1 MAFKMFQEFPNI
13 TADGWNRILFVSKC
27 FKTDTFFVNTV
38 EHGGMYSVRGKAVSS
53 AVISLD
59 GNGLG
64 RLAVCRSTACI

>member
-13 TADGWNRILFVSKC
+13 TVDGWNRTLFQSVSKRIYFLSTQLNMAERTAC
-27 FKTDTFFVNTV
+27 AGRRCIN
-38 EHGGMYSVRGKAVSS
+38 
-53 AVISLD
+53 LD

>member
-1 MAFKMFQEFPNI
+1 MTFKMFQEFPNI
-13 TADGWNRILFVSKC
+13 TVDGWSRTLFVSKC
-27 FKTDTFFVNTV
+27 FKTDKVFVSTV
-38 EHGGMYSVRGKAVSS
+38 EHGGMNSVRGKAVSS